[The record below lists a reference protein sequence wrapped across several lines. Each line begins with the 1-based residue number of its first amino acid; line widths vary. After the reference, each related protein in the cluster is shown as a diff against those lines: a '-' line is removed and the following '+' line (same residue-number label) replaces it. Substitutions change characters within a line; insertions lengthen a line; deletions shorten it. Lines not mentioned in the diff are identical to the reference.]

1 MKKLLIVI
9 ILVLFMVLSVY
20 ADDGGHFNDKDIWIP
35 DDLTIQ
41 ATYKIPEL
49 TTGVIFDKN
58 TIYTTLG
65 VEIYDRRKICGDI
78 LVSNGLIALSISKRW
93 TSIIEFKTGIF
104 VAYSWTHRWS
114 RKSPGLTF
122 GLSFLLSKF

>member
-65 VEIYDRRKICGDI
+65 VEIYDRRK
-78 LVSNGLIALSISKRW
+78 SA
-93 TSIIEFKTGIF
+93 GI
-104 VAYSWTHRWS
+104 YSY
-114 RKSPGLTF
+114 LTD
-122 GLSFLLSKF
+122 